1 MPFLTDILSYF
12 VILVPLAVVLVGFT
26 FLWITHWA
34 RRWQVGAEDS
44 TALRVFNLL
53 SWIGIVAG
61 ILLYVYLAGSI
72 YFLLLAAIIL
82 CVALIAG
89 FVRGRRNEVKYLL
102 WNLAEAARREIPLE
116 TVARAFAH
124 EQHGRLAKRSH
135 NLADYMD
142 AAMPLSLALSRSKL
156 AVAPEVRMAADV
168 GEKTGTLS
176 QSLTKVLQQSTDADR
191 LLGSL
196 LARIVYISVIFCI
209 LVLTLTFMML
219 KIVPTFAEMF
229 SEFGLQLPMA
239 TQLLI
244 SCSRICAE
252 YWYLLAPI
260 VLFVGLVTVLLVLSY
275 IGIPVRGLPGVE
287 WFYAATERAAVL
299 QQLAVSVREKQ
310 SFVTT
315 LELMSAYSLSRRTRN
330 RLHKAIR
337 QIADGRPWY
346 EALHKTRIVTRAQAG
361 LLYSAEQA
369 GNLGWAL
376 EEMADST
383 LRHSAYR
390 IQATV
395 NLVFPFAVLGC
406 GLCVAFFAAGM
417 LLPVFNLIS
426 SLA

>member
-1 MPFLTDILSYF
+1 MPFLTDIPTNF
-12 VILVPLAVVLVGFT
+12 VILVPLAIVLVGFT

-34 RRWQVGAEDS
+34 RRWQVGSEDS

-53 SWIGIVAG
+53 SWVAIIKG
-61 ILLYVYLAGSI
+61 ILLFAFVTGSV
-72 YFLLLAAIIL
+72 FSVLAAVVL
-82 CVALIAG
+82 CMSLIAG
-89 FVRGRRNEVKYLL
+89 FVRARRNEVKYLL

-124 EQHGRLAKRSH
+124 EQHGRLAKRSR

-156 AVAPEVRMAADV
+156 AVAPEMRMAADV

-176 QSLTKVLQQSTDADR
+176 QSLTKVLRQSADADR
-191 LLGSL
+191 LHGSL
-196 LARIVYISVIFCI
+196 LARIVYISWIFCV
-209 LVLTLTFMML
+209 LVMTLTFMML

-229 SEFGLQLPMA
+229 SEFGLRLPMA
-239 TQLLI
+239 TQLLM
-244 SCSRICAE
+244 SCSRACAE

-260 VLFVGLVTVLLVLSY
+260 VIFVGLVTVLLMLSY
-275 IGIPVRGLPGVE
+275 IGIPVRGVPGVE

-346 EALHKTRIVTRAQAG
+346 EALQKTRIVTRAQAG

-390 IQATV
+390 TQATV
-395 NLVFPFAVLGC
+395 NFVFPFAVLGC
-406 GLCVAFFAAGM
+406 GLCVAFVAAGM
-417 LLPVFNLIS
+417 LLPLFNLIS

>member
-1 MPFLTDILSYF
+1 MPFLTDIASNF
-12 VILVPLAVVLVGFT
+12 VILVPLAIVLVGFT

-34 RRWQVGAEDS
+34 RRWQIGAKDS
-44 TALRVFNLL
+44 IALRVFNLL
-53 SWIGIVAG
+53 GWVAIIVG
-61 ILLYVYLAGSI
+61 ILLYAS
-72 YFLLLAAIIL
+72 YFFLLAAIIL
-82 CVALIAG
+82 CVALFAG
-89 FVRGRRNEVKYLL
+89 FVRARRNEVQYLL
-102 WNLAEAARREIPLE
+102 WNLAEATRREIPLE

-124 EQHGRLAKRSH
+124 EQHGRLAKRSR

-142 AAMPLSLALSRSKL
+142 AALPLSLALSRSRL
-156 AVAPEVRMAADV
+156 PVAPEVRMAADV

-191 LLGSL
+191 VLGSL
-196 LARIVYISVIFCI
+196 LARIVYISVIFGA
-209 LVLTLTFMML
+209 LVFTLTFMML
-219 KIVPTFAEMF
+219 KIVPTFAQMF
-229 SEFGLQLPMA
+229 SEFGMRLPMA

-244 SCSRICAE
+244 SCSRICTE
-252 YWYLLAPI
+252 YWYLLAPF
-260 VLFVGLVTVLLVLSY
+260 VLFVGFFALFLMLSY
-275 IGIPVRGLPGVE
+275 IGVPIRGVPGVK

-346 EALHKTRIVTRAQAG
+346 EALQKTRIVTRAQAG

-390 IQATV
+390 TQATV
-395 NLVFPFAVLGC
+395 NFVFPFAVLGC
-406 GLCVAFFAAGM
+406 GLCVAFVAAGM
-417 LLPVFNLIS
+417 LLPLFNLIS